1 MKRTRFLGWV
11 AFLVGVS
18 IIFDANEALAD
29 DWSPHRTECNRIFSE
44 GEQSALPSLK
54 KCVALWL
61 TYWDRSKPS
70 VTDRQHLVR
79 GITALHHLS
88 LRQNDS
94 GGSHLANQAASEVG
108 IVLSGS
114 SSSSSTRRTT
124 PDKTP
129 RPTTSTRRPTP
140 AVSNA
145 TVTDR
150 KPFQCPEVSTKTN
163 RKASSLVSKGVRAF
177 RKKKRKKALAHY
189 LGALKINPCHENGL
203 FNAAAE
209 YAFAEKAEESVGLL
223 QRLADIGSEGALK
236 RLNSARLDPDFAP
249 IHDHVPYKTVSGF
262 ARMKIFNSLVD
273 VSGYDLGEHE
283 LDRIEGLLKKFKY
296 PVEKVGLRDKVQG
309 RKRPVVFFKEHS
321 AATAY
326 VVAKIVGHPG
336 VQMRKISKAIYPDW
350 ETDYD
355 IVVTWGNRIK
365 RIDGD
370 PAPAVDYTEMDP
382 DKQEKR
388 LDNLRKAQDDALRKP
403 DEVARKVD
411 HVVETP
417 DRIQKKIEGSVDRVK
432 KTTDTI
438 GRTLD
443 KIGNL

>member
-1 MKRTRFLGWV
+1 VKRTRFLGWV
-11 AFLVGVS
+11 VFLVGVS
-18 IIFDANEALAD
+18 GTFDPHSALAD
-29 DWSPHRTECNRIFSE
+29 DWSPHRTECNRIFSQ

-61 TYWDRSKPS
+61 TYWDRSKLS
-70 VTDRQHLVR
+70 VTDRQLLVR
-79 GITALHHLS
+79 GITALHRLS
-88 LRQNDS
+88 LRKNDS

-114 SSSSSTRRTT
+114 SSSSSTRKTT
-124 PDKTP
+124 PNK
-129 RPTTSTRRPTP
+129 RPNPGTSTKRPTP
-140 AVSNA
+140 SASNS
-145 TVTDR
+145 TVTGR
-150 KPFQCPEVSTKTN
+150 EPFQCPEVSS
-163 RKASSLVSKGVRAF
+163 KANGKAKSLVSKGVRAF
-177 RKKKRKKALAHY
+177 RKKKRKKALEHY
-189 LGALKINPCHENGL
+189 LNALKINPCHENGL

-209 YAFAEKAEESVGLL
+209 YAFAEKADQSVELL
-223 QRLADIGSEGALK
+223 QRLADIGSKGALK
-236 RLNSARLDPDFAP
+236 RLNSSRIDPDFEP
-249 IHDHVPYKTVSGF
+249 IHNHVPYKKVSGF

-283 LDRIEGLLKKFKY
+283 LYRIEDLLKKFKY

-309 RKRPVVFFKEHS
+309 RKRPVVFYKEHS

-336 VQMRKISKAIYPDW
+336 VQLRKICKEIYPDW

-365 RIDGD
+365 KIDGE

-403 DEVARKVD
+403 EEVARKVD
-411 HVVETP
+411 HAVETP
-417 DRIQKKIEGSVDRVK
+417 ERIQKKIEGSIDRVK